1 MDVTLNTV
9 EVRVAG
15 ALIEKELTTPDAYP
29 LTLNSLLL
37 ACNQLS
43 NRDPVV
49 AFDEATVR
57 EAVDSLREKRLI
69 RVVSGAEHRVLK
81 YKHVFPEA
89 LQVTPPELA
98 LLGVLMLRGP
108 QTLGEL
114 RGRTDRFHPFTD
126 LAEVETTLQGLMA
139 RTQPPLVRQLPR
151 QPGQKEVRYVHLLMG
166 AEVMEEPAPGLREP
180 SENERIARLEA
191 ECMSLREEIAELRQQ
206 FDEFR
211 KAFE

>member
-15 ALIEKELTTPDAYP
+15 ALIEKELTTPDVYP
-29 LTLNSLLL
+29 LTFNSLLL

-57 EAVDSLREKRLI
+57 DAVDSLREKRLM

-89 LQVTPPELA
+89 LQVTPPEVA
-98 LLGVLMLRGP
+98 LLCVLMLRGP

-114 RGRTDRFHPFTD
+114 RGRTGRLHPFTD
-126 LAEVETTLQGLMA
+126 LAEVETTLQRLMA
-139 RTQPPLVRQLPR
+139 RTLPLMVRQLPR
-151 QPGQKEVRYVHLLMG
+151 QPGQKEVRYAHLLMG
-166 AEVMEEPAPGLREP
+166 AEAIEEPAPRLREP
-180 SENERIARLEA
+180 PEHERIARLEA
-191 ECMSLREEIAELRQQ
+191 ECMSLREEISELRQQ

>member
-1 MDVTLNTV
+1 MEVTLNAV

-15 ALIEKELTTPDAYP
+15 ALIEKDLTTPDVYP
-29 LTLNSLLL
+29 LTLNSLLQ

-43 NRDPVV
+43 NREPVV
-49 AFDEATVR
+49 AFDEAMVR
-57 EAVDSLREKRLI
+57 EAVDSLREKRLM

-98 LLGVLMLRGP
+98 LLCVLMLRGP

-114 RGRTDRFHPFTD
+114 RGRTGRLHPFTD

-139 RTQPPLVRQLPR
+139 RTQPPLVRHLPR
-151 QPGQKEVRYVHLLMG
+151 QLGQKEARYVHLLMG
-166 AEVMEEPAPGLREP
+166 AEAMEEPAPGLREP

-191 ECMSLREEIAELRQQ
+191 ACISLREEISELRRQ